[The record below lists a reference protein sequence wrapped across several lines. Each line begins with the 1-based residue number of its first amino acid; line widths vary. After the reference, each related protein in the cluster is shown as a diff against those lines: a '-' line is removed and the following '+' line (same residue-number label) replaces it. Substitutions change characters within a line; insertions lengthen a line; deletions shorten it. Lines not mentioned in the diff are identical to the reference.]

1 MRDTSSENHWSLD
14 KRVPLAMILAL
25 LGQCVLAVWWARGF
39 VSEQQGHEKR
49 LTALEY
55 SKERE
60 RERVGERLATLET
73 EMRNAATVLQRIDD
87 RMQRLTNGDNKGQR

>member
-1 MRDTSSENHWSLD
+1 MTR
-14 KRVPLAMILAL
+14 A
-25 LGQCVLAVWWARGF
+25 
-39 VSEQQGHEKR
+39 
-49 LTALEY
+49 ALEY
-55 SKERE
+55 SNERE

>member
-1 MRDTSSENHWSLD
+1 MKDTSAESHWSLD
-14 KRVPLAMILAL
+14 KRVPLALILAL
-25 LGQCVLAVWWARGF
+25 LGQCVVAVWWARGF

-60 RERVGERLATLET
+60 RVGERLATLET
-73 EMRNAATVLQRIDD
+73 EMRNAAIVLQRIDD
-87 RMQRLTNGDNKGQR
+87 RMQRLTNGDKGTR